1 MKRSIS
7 LHSLVTLLIGSALCA
22 CSSMNALTIRV
33 KEPAPV
39 FVHPDI
45 QSVGIIDRSIPSE
58 DNSKLDQLDKILSA
72 EGMNLDMEGAERA
85 VAGLYDELAVSGRFL
100 EVKTITDDGIK
111 NPGLGVFPAALSWE
125 TISRLCIENEVDVI
139 FALSFYDTDTKV
151 DYQAVPVNIA
161 GPLGINIPAIEHR
174 AQTKTL
180 INAGW
185 RIYDPGSQYI
195 LDEFKTMERVEMTG
209 VGINPV
215 NAVKAITIGRKEN
228 IMHASNH
235 MGQQYAM
242 RMLPYYTRVDREY
255 YVKGTDNFK
264 IAKRRAQTGD
274 WDGAAELWNR
284 EVENPKAK
292 IAGRAYYNMAIIS
305 EINGDLDA
313 AVNWASKSYSD
324 YNIKEGL
331 GYVKTLNRRI
341 VRNQQL
347 NAQMTQNK

>member
-1 MKRSIS
+1 MKKSIS
-7 LHSLVTLLIGSALCA
+7 LHVLAIFFIGSIMSA

-45 QSVGIIDRSIPSE
+45 QSVGIIDRSVPSE

-72 EGMNLDMEGAERA
+72 EGMNLDKEGAERA
-85 VAGLYDELAVSGRFL
+85 VASLYDELSVSGRFL

-125 TISRLCIENEVDVI
+125 TISRLCIENDVDVI

-161 GPLGINIPAIEHR
+161 GPLGVNIPAIEHR
-174 AQTKTL
+174 AQTITL

-228 IMHASNH
+228 ILHASNI
-235 MGQQYAM
+235 MGQQYAT
-242 RMLPYYTRVDREY
+242 RMLPYYTRVNREY

-264 IAKRRAQTGD
+264 IAMRRARTGD

-284 EVENPKAK
+284 EVTNPKSK

-331 GYVKTLNRRI
+331 GYVKTLKRRI

-347 NAQMTQNK
+347 EAQMTQNK

>member
-7 LHSLVTLLIGSALCA
+7 IQALAILFIGSVFCA
-22 CSSMNALTIRV
+22 CSSMNSLTIRV

-45 QSVGIIDRSIPSE
+45 QSVGILDRSVPSE
-58 DNSKLDQLDKILSA
+58 ENGKLDQIDKILSA
-72 EGMNLDMEGAERA
+72 EGMNLDKEGAERA
-85 VAGLYDELAVSGRFL
+85 VNGLFDELVVSGRFS
-100 EVKTITDDGIK
+100 EVKTISDPTLK

-125 TISRLCIENEVDVI
+125 TISRLCVENEVDVI
-139 FALSFYDTDTKV
+139 FALSYYDTDTKV
-151 DYQAVPVNIA
+151 DYQAVPVKVA
-161 GPLGINIPAIEHR
+161 GPLGVNIPAIEHHAR
-174 AQTKTL
+174 TTTF

-195 LDEFKTMERVEMTG
+195 LDEFKTMERVEVTG

-228 IMHASNH
+228 IMHASNNL
-235 MGQQYAM
+235 GQQYAL
-242 RMLPYYTRVDREY
+242 RILPYYTRVNREY

-264 IAKRRAQTGD
+264 IAMRRARTGD
-274 WDGAAELWNR
+274 WDGAAELWDR
-284 EVENPKAK
+284 EVSNPKSK

-347 NAQMTQNK
+347 EAQMTQNK